1 MRNECCGGRV
11 ILLYYYLHD
20 IGTLSSVSAIQGKHI
35 VSCDYKLE
43 NQMLR
48 KNDFKMLVGVMD
60 SQEYDLCTIP
70 KLDFSAWE
78 NKLQM
83 ISGND
88 AKHKKG

>member
-1 MRNECCGGRV
+1 
-11 ILLYYYLHD
+11 
-20 IGTLSSVSAIQGKHI
+20 
-35 VSCDYKLE
+35 
-43 NQMLR
+43 MLR

-88 AKHKKG
+88 AKHKKVNTYFYV